1 MGNGLIPPTGARAA
15 HVLLDAVVSQSA
27 TQSPEAN
34 VNAMQ
39 LALASLAEPE
49 AGDPR
54 GSDPRPGPGDVV
66 GASVV
71 CITWLATR
79 ESLPDPCTR
88 QWLDRLALQG
98 AILDLRPED
107 LAVPGAVSGTSGE
120 PLYRIR
126 LRLQRQSVQ
135 AYGETLPLKSGM
147 LVDASVLLEQRRL
160 YEWVL
165 EPLFSISGRL

>member
-15 HVLLDAVVSQSA
+15 HVLLDAVVSQSP

-79 ESLPDPCTR
+79 
-88 QWLDRLALQG
+88 LADAG
-98 AILDLRPED
+98 GLDLED
-107 LAVPGAVSGTSGE
+107 VVAELRDFVDRMAGPGA
-120 PLYRIR
+120 
-126 LRLQRQSVQ
+126 
-135 AYGETLPLKSGM
+135 
-147 LVDASVLLEQRRL
+147 
-160 YEWVL
+160 
-165 EPLFSISGRL
+165 